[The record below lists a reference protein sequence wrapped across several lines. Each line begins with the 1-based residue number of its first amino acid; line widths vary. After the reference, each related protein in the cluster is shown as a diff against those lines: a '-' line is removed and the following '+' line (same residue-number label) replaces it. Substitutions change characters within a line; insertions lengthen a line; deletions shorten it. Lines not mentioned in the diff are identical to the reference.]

1 MDILRGKSGTIGFN
15 QKAANAPLLRRDA
28 RLFDLSPYH
37 GNISDATG
45 GNPHLLSIENIMV
58 AILAC
63 ARSHA
68 AGVGTEIGLGQPKAA
83 ELFSCSHLRQP
94 VVLLLLCA
102 EGKDGIHDQRRLH
115 ADKAAEAGVP
125 ALKFLHQQAVFDV
138 VHSSA
143 AVPFNRCTIEAEFTH
158 GTYQLARKAA
168 VPVALFNDRDE
179 FVVNKG
185 SRVAA
190 NEQFIVRE
198 KRVKLEEINS
208 LKLKCHSSTF

>member
-1 MDILRGKSGTIGFN
+1 MHIVRGKSGTLGFN
-15 QKAANAPLLRRDA
+15 KKAANAPVLRSDL
-28 RLFDLSPYH
+28 RLFDLRPYH

-58 AILAC
+58 AIFAC

-68 AGVGTEIGLGQPKAA
+68 AGVRAEIGLGQPEAA
-83 ELFSCSHLRQP
+83 KLFSCSHLRQP

-102 EGKDGIHDQRRLH
+102 KGKDRIHDQRRLH

-143 AVPFNRCTIEAEFTH
+143 AVPFNRCPVEAEFTH

-168 VPVALFNDRDE
+168 VAIALFNDRDE
-179 FVVNKG
+179 LVVDKG
-185 SRVAA
+185 SRVTA
-190 NEQFIVRE
+190 NE
-198 KRVKLEEINS
+198 
-208 LKLKCHSSTF
+208 